1 MTISTCCLVNEDTR
15 VNDAPKLG
23 KHVLHIL
30 LGHGLGQ
37 AADVQVSV
45 LYCVRAGPS
54 VRNLTTGNTSPFLIL
69 LSVLTLQ
76 QHTRKCTQLLTTLL

>member
-1 MTISTCCLVNEDTR
+1 MTFPTCCLVNEYTR

-37 AADVQVSV
+37 AADVQVCI

-54 VRNLTTGNTSPFLIL
+54 VRNLTTGNTSLLRIL
-69 LSVLTLQ
+69 MTV
-76 QHTRKCTQLLTTLL
+76 

>member
-1 MTISTCCLVNEDTR
+1 MTFPTCCLVNKYTR

-37 AADVQVSV
+37 AADVQVSI

-54 VRNLTTGNTSPFLIL
+54 VRNLTIGNTSLFIIL
-69 LSVLTLQ
+69 LAV
-76 QHTRKCTQLLTTLL
+76 